1 MYFICLTITPPSEEF
16 LYVRVQYGTE
26 KKVGSVRRQK
36 RSFVF
41 PYREG
46 VRASVHITSASL
58 ETYPITFLLKN
69 RQECLS
75 NNTNGILCEVMAMEI
90 DPCHDVFG
98 IFDNTATPK
107 HTPNAT
113 PECSPRV

>member
-1 MYFICLTITPPSEEF
+1 MYFICLTITPHDQF

-26 KKVGSVRRQK
+26 KKLGRVRRQK

-41 PYREG
+41 PYRENTKL
-46 VRASVHITSASL
+46 SVDITSDTN
-58 ETYPITFLLKN
+58 ETYPIAFLLKN
-69 RQECLS
+69 RQAYLS
-75 NNTNGILCEVMAMEI
+75 NDTNNVLCEVMAMEI
-90 DPCHDVFG
+90 DPCHDVLG

-113 PECSPRV
+113 PDSSPRV